1 MNKQPAA
8 NLLIAVLAIL
18 IGMGPAW
25 CGCLDSLSHEDVSH
39 QTHASSEMGCD
50 HSLTHDAPQPDAWAH
65 CETAC
70 PECAGIAS
78 PDDIV
83 LAAKVETPSPD
94 FQFMPAAAVFEAPAF
109 FRIDGFAAGGLRAP
123 PPLTPTTLFALR
135 TLLLN

>member
-1 MNKQPAA
+1 MRCERS
-8 NLLIAVLAIL
+8 LIHDAGRA
-18 IGMGPAW
+18 
-25 CGCLDSLSHEDVSH
+25 DVSY
-39 QTHASSEMGCD
+39 D
-50 HSLTHDAPQPDAWAH
+50 
-65 CETAC
+65 CEIAC

-109 FRIDGFAAGGLRAP
+109 SRIDGFAAGGQRAP